1 MGFLRPVR
9 LWLART
15 LDSQSKKV
23 GSTPTR
29 AANLWWH
36 WCNGS
41 IVPCEGTSAGST
53 PVCHP
58 NFILGYRIVM
68 LYMRTQEQI
77 QYDVN
82 DLVEEL
88 SKRKQPDPAITF
100 GEAVNGFPDLKEKWE
115 AILNDVADLKT
126 KGTWRA

>member
-1 MGFLRPVR
+1 
-9 LWLART
+9 
-15 LDSQSKKV
+15 
-23 GSTPTR
+23 
-29 AANLWWH
+29 
-36 WCNGS
+36 
-41 IVPCEGTSAGST
+41 
-53 PVCHP
+53 
-58 NFILGYRIVM
+58 M